1 MSEILRSGSMLL
13 RRLGSGF
20 SGGLKENCCFVQF
33 PKCAGSSVSR
43 ALRSL
48 CSLGQRSRRIVAEA
62 SRESSAVLYQIDP
75 KDMFREGAGADKA
88 YHAIYAHR
96 EEVLM
101 YSLADGDSVVS
112 GHFLYSDKAYQAF
125 GDRYKFITILRDPV
139 ARLISQY
146 RYNKSVGDI
155 DMGFAEY
162 LKSSLAKRQGSEM
175 TRYICGTP
183 GRASDAFSAP
193 GASSA
198 AVEVAKENL
207 RKFAVVGFTENMDL
221 FARDFGRAFGSQIS
235 IPRTNVSV
243 NKKPD
248 LDSEQLRLVN
258 DLCEADRDLYGWA
271 LSTFGKQ

>member
-1 MSEILRSGSMLL
+1 MLS
-13 RRLGSGF
+13 RRLRSGF
-20 SGGLKENCCFVQF
+20 SGGLKENCCFVHI

-43 ALRSL
+43 GIRGLCGLR
-48 CSLGQRSRRIVAEA
+48 QHSRRIGAVA
-62 SRESSAVLYQIDP
+62 SRASSAVLYQVDP
-75 KDMFREGAGADKA
+75 EDLFREGACADKA
-88 YHAIYAHR
+88 YRAIFAHR

-112 GHFLYSDKAYQAF
+112 GHFLYSDRAYQAF

-162 LKSSLAKRQGSEM
+162 LNSSLAKRHGSEM

-183 GRASDAFSAP
+183 DRPPDVFSTPDA
-193 GASSA
+193 SA
-198 AVEVAKENL
+198 AALELAKQNL
-207 RKFAVVGFTENMDL
+207 QKFAVVGFTENMDL
-221 FARDFGRAFGSQIS
+221 FARDFGRVFGSEIA

-248 LDSEQLRLVN
+248 LEPEQMRHVN
-258 DLCEADRDLYGWA
+258 DLCAVDRELYGWA
-271 LSTFGKQ
+271 LGTFGKP